1 MKKILV
7 VEDSSFFGRMLK
19 NKLTAETGA
28 KVRWVTTM
36 AEAVTLVRDDASE
49 YVAAIVNFNL
59 PDAPRGEIVSQ
70 LVACNIP
77 VIVFTS
83 VVNKEVRE
91 QIWAERVVDYVL
103 KEGVQSLD
111 YLVALLRRLERNPQ
125 TEVLVVDDSALP
137 REAIA
142 ALLRVHRYKVFEA
155 ADGHQA
161 LQIMAEHPQIKLVIT
176 DFHMPNMDGFE
187 LTQTL
192 RKSWSKDD
200 MAIIGISA
208 RGDNVMAAR
217 FLKCGANDFM
227 VKQAFL
233 TEEFYCR
240 VSQNIENLENIAA
253 IHKAAV
259 TDFLTGLPNR
269 RHLFESGE
277 QVWQQAVETGSELA
291 CAMVDI
297 DNFKQINDKFGHDV
311 GDFAL
316 KYVAK
321 RLKVTLSSETIVARM
336 GGEEFCALLPQGRAG
351 AIECC
356 ELIRQTLESAALEIP
371 GSDEVIRLTVSI
383 GLAVESGTS
392 LEAMINCAD
401 ALLYQAKD
409 SGRNRVVSD

>member
-19 NKLTAETGA
+19 NKLALETGA

-36 AEAVTLVRDDASE
+36 AEAVTLVREDASE
-49 YVAAIVNFNL
+49 FVAAIVNFNL
-59 PDAPRGEIVSQ
+59 PDAPSGEIVDQ
-70 LVACNIP
+70 LVGHDIP

-83 VVNKEVRE
+83 VVSKEVRDL
-91 QIWAERVVDYVL
+91 IWAKKVVDYVL

-125 TEVLVVDDSALP
+125 TEVLVVDDAALP
-137 REAIA
+137 RETIA

-155 ADGHQA
+155 ADGREA
-161 LQIMAEHPQIKLVIT
+161 LGIMAKHPQIKLVIT

-187 LTQTL
+187 LTQNL
-192 RKSWSKDD
+192 RKQWSKDD

-227 VKQAFL
+227 IKQAFL

-253 IHKAAV
+253 IRAASA

-269 RHLFESGE
+269 RHLFENGVR
-277 QVWQQAVETGSELA
+277 VWQQAAETGSALA
-291 CAMVDI
+291 CAMFDI
-297 DNFKQINDKFGHDV
+297 DHFKKINDRFGHDA
-311 GDFAL
+311 GDLAIQH
-316 KYVAK
+316 VAGVL
-321 RLKVTLSSETIVARM
+321 RETLPAEAIVARI
-336 GGEEFCALLPQGRAG
+336 GGEEFCVLLPQGSEDVAV
-351 AIECC
+351 CC
-356 ELIRQTLESAALEIP
+356 ESIRRTLELSALEVP
-371 GSDEVIRLTVSI
+371 GSEEEIHLTISI
-383 GLAVESGTS
+383 GLTTEPGAS
-392 LEAMINCAD
+392 LEEMINAAD
-401 ALLYQAKD
+401 NLLYQAKEN
-409 SGRNRVVSD
+409 GRNRLVC

>member
-36 AEAVTLVRDDASE
+36 AEALTLVRDDASE

-59 PDAPRGEIVSQ
+59 PDAPRGEIVGE

-91 QIWAERVVDYVL
+91 QIWAEKVVDYVL

-155 ADGHQA
+155 ADGRQA

-192 RKSWSKDD
+192 RKQWSKDD

-253 IHKAAV
+253 IREAAV

-269 RHLFESGE
+269 RHLFERGVR
-277 QVWQQAVETGSELA
+277 VWQQAVTAGTPLA
-291 CAMVDI
+291 CAVFDI
-297 DNFKQINDKFGHDV
+297 DHFKQINDKFGHDA
-311 GDFAL
+311 GDLAIQH
-316 KYVAK
+316 VAK
-321 RLKVTLSSETIVARM
+321 ILQESLPAEAVVARM
-336 GGEEFCALLPQGRAG
+336 GGEEFCALLPQGRESAV
-351 AIECC
+351 ECC
-356 ELIRQTLESAALEIP
+356 EAIRQNLELASTDIL
-371 GSDEVIRLTVSI
+371 GSDSAIRMTVSI
-383 GLAVESGTS
+383 GLTAETDTS

-409 SGRNRVVSD
+409 SGRNRLVC

>member
-1 MKKILV
+1 VKKILV

-19 NKLTAETGA
+19 NKLAAETGA

-49 YVAAIVNFNL
+49 FVAAIVNFNL
-59 PDAPRGEIVSQ
+59 PDAPRGEIVDQ
-70 LVACNIP
+70 LVGHDIP

-83 VVNKEVRE
+83 VVSKEIRD
-91 QIWAERVVDYVL
+91 QIWAKKVVDYVL

-125 TEVLVVDDSALP
+125 TEVLIVDDAALP
-137 REAIA
+137 RETIA
-142 ALLRVHRYKVFEA
+142 ALLRIHRYKVFEA
-155 ADGHQA
+155 SDGREA
-161 LQIMAEHPQIKLVIT
+161 LEIMAEHPQIKLVIT

-187 LTQTL
+187 LTQNL
-192 RKSWSKDD
+192 RKQWSKDD

-227 VKQAFL
+227 IKQSFL

-240 VSQNIENLENIAA
+240 VSQNIESLENIAA
-253 IHKAAV
+253 IQAASV

-269 RHLFESGE
+269 RHFFDSGVP
-277 QVWQQAVETGSELA
+277 VWQQAAETGSALG
-291 CAMVDI
+291 CAMFDI
-297 DNFKQINDKFGHDV
+297 DHFKQINDRFGHDA
-311 GDFAL
+311 GDWAIQH
-316 KYVAK
+316 VANVL
-321 RLKVTLSSETIVARM
+321 RSSLPADAIIARM
-336 GGEEFCALLPQGRAG
+336 GGEEFCVLLQAG
-351 AIECC
+351 DAAACC
-356 ELIRQTLESAALEIP
+356 ESIRRTLEMSALEVP
-371 GSDEVIRLTVSI
+371 GSDEQVRLTVSI
-383 GLAVESGTS
+383 GLTCEPGAS

-409 SGRNRVVSD
+409 SGRNRLVC

>member
-49 YVAAIVNFNL
+49 FVAAIVNFNL
-59 PDAPRGEIVSQ
+59 PDAPSGEIVGQ
-70 LVACNIP
+70 LVAYNIP

-83 VVNKEVRE
+83 VVSKEVRDR
-91 QIWAERVVDYVL
+91 IWAEKVVDYVL

-111 YLVALLRRLERNPQ
+111 YLAALLRRLERNPQ
-125 TEVLVVDDSALP
+125 TEVLVVDDAALP
-137 REAIA
+137 RETIA

-155 ADGHQA
+155 SDGRQA

-192 RKSWSKDD
+192 RKQWSKDD

-227 VKQAFL
+227 VKQSFL

-253 IHKAAV
+253 IRRASV

-269 RHLFESGE
+269 RHLFDGGVR
-277 QVWQQAVETGSELA
+277 VWQQAVETGSALS
-291 CAMVDI
+291 CAMFDI
-297 DNFKQINDKFGHDV
+297 DHFKQINDRFGHDA
-311 GDFAL
+311 GDLAIQHMAEVL
-316 KYVAK
+316 RESLPA
-321 RLKVTLSSETIVARM
+321 EAIVARI
-336 GGEEFCALLPQGRAG
+336 GGEEFCALLPQGSEDAVV
-351 AIECC
+351 CC
-356 ELIRQTLESAALEIP
+356 ESIRRTLELAALDVS
-371 GSDEVIRLTVSI
+371 GSDEAIRLTISI
-383 GLAVESGTS
+383 GLTTELGAS

-401 ALLYQAKD
+401 TLLYQAKE
-409 SGRNRVVSD
+409 SGRNRLVC

>member
-19 NKLTAETGA
+19 NKLAAETGA

-49 YVAAIVNFNL
+49 FIAAIVNFNL
-59 PDAPRGEIVSQ
+59 PDAPRGEIVAQ
-70 LVACNIP
+70 LVAYDIP

-83 VVNKEVRE
+83 VVSKEIRD
-91 QIWAERVVDYVL
+91 QIWTEKVVDYVL

-111 YLVALLRRLERNPQ
+111 YLVALLRRLERNPH

-142 ALLRVHRYKVFEA
+142 ALLRVHRYNVFEA
-155 ADGHQA
+155 ADGREA

-187 LTQTL
+187 LTQAL
-192 RKSWSKDD
+192 RKQWSKDD

-233 TEEFYCR
+233 IEEFYCR
-240 VSQNIENLENIAA
+240 VSQNMENLENIAA
-253 IHKAAV
+253 IRAASV

-269 RHLFESGE
+269 RNLFDSG
-277 QVWQQAVETGSELA
+277 VKAWQKAAETGSALV
-291 CAMVDI
+291 CAMFDI
-297 DNFKQINDKFGHDV
+297 DHFKQINDRFGHDA
-311 GDFAL
+311 GDLAIQH
-316 KYVAK
+316 VAEIL
-321 RLKVTLSSETIVARM
+321 RESLPAEAIVARI
-336 GGEEFCALLPQGRAG
+336 GGEEFCALLSQDSEDA
-351 AIECC
+351 AECC
-356 ELIRQTLESAALEIP
+356 ESIRRSLELSALEVP
-371 GSDEVIRLTVSI
+371 GSDKVIRLTISI
-383 GLAVESGTS
+383 GLTTEPGAS
-392 LEAMINCAD
+392 LEEMINAAD
-401 ALLYQAKD
+401 ILLYQAKD
-409 SGRNRVVSD
+409 QGRNRLVC

>member
-19 NKLTAETGA
+19 NKLAAETGA

-49 YVAAIVNFNL
+49 FVAAIVNFNL
-59 PDAPRGEIVSQ
+59 PDAPRGEIVAQ
-70 LVACNIP
+70 LVAYDIP

-83 VVNKEVRE
+83 VVSKEIRD
-91 QIWAERVVDYVL
+91 QIWTEKVVDYVL

-111 YLVALLRRLERNPQ
+111 YLVALLRRLERNPH

-142 ALLRVHRYKVFEA
+142 ALLRVHRYNVFEA
-155 ADGHQA
+155 ADGREA

-187 LTQTL
+187 LTQAL
-192 RKSWSKDD
+192 RKQWSKDD

-240 VSQNIENLENIAA
+240 VSQNMENLENIAA
-253 IHKAAV
+253 IRAASV

-269 RHLFESGE
+269 RNLFDSG
-277 QVWQQAVETGSELA
+277 VKAWQKAAETGSALA
-291 CAMVDI
+291 CAMFDI
-297 DNFKQINDKFGHDV
+297 DHFKQINDRFGHDA
-311 GDFAL
+311 GDLAIQH
-316 KYVAK
+316 VAEIL
-321 RLKVTLSSETIVARM
+321 RESLPAEAIVARI
-336 GGEEFCALLPQGRAG
+336 GGEEFCALLPQDSEDA
-351 AIECC
+351 AECC
-356 ELIRQTLESAALEIP
+356 ESIRRSLELSALEVP
-371 GSDEVIRLTVSI
+371 GSEESMRLTISI
-383 GLAVESGTS
+383 GLTTEPGAS
-392 LEAMINCAD
+392 LEEMINAAD
-401 ALLYQAKD
+401 ILLYQAKD
-409 SGRNRVVSD
+409 QGRNRLVC

>member
-28 KVRWVTTM
+28 KVCWVTTM
-36 AEAVTLVRDDASE
+36 AEALTLVQDDASE

-59 PDAPRGEIVSQ
+59 PDAPRGEIVSE
-70 LVACNIP
+70 LVSCNIP

-91 QIWAERVVDYVL
+91 QIWAEKVVDYVL

-155 ADGHQA
+155 ADGRQA

-192 RKSWSKDD
+192 RKKWSKDD

-253 IHKAAV
+253 IREAAV

-269 RHLFESGE
+269 RHLFEEGAR
-277 QVWQQAVETGSELA
+277 VWQQAAETDLELC
-291 CAMVDI
+291 CAIFDI
-297 DNFKQINDKFGHDV
+297 DHFKQINDEYGHDI
-311 GDFAL
+311 GDLAIQH
-316 KYVAK
+316 VA
-321 RLKVTLSSETIVARM
+321 RILQDSLPAEAVLARM
-336 GGEEFCALLPQGRAG
+336 GGEEFCALLPQGKEKAV
-351 AIECC
+351 ECC
-356 ELIRQTLESAALEIP
+356 EAFRRTLELTSTDIP
-371 GSDEVIRLTVSI
+371 GSDSAIHLTVSI
-383 GLAVESGTS
+383 GLTAETDTS

-401 ALLYQAKD
+401 VLLYQAKD
-409 SGRNRVVSD
+409 SGRNRLVC